1 MIYYFTGTGNSL
13 DVAKRL
19 AALLDDTVQLMDI
32 HEAQPVIESAPSI
45 GFVVPVHNFDIPD
58 AVKDWFRRAR
68 FSGSCGQTYFY
79 GLITYGGA
87 EGNARASLRRAC
99 SKKGWDLVFNTMV
112 MVPDNAGPII
122 RRPYDLTSLYTL
134 DERLARIAEA
144 VKGRRR
150 SHEEEPYSYKMAL
163 KTELSKL
170 YLDSPIVAM
179 KIDHHRCIR
188 CRLCERLC
196 PVENMYFKEKKKK
209 KEHVLANMVDS
220 HESSDL
226 STTNAAMEAKTSK
239 PHKGKMKLHGHCIH
253 CLACIHWCPTGAIRM
268 GYIDFMN
275 RQYTNPYIKVQELL
289 KR

>member
-1 MIYYFTGTGNSL
+1 MIYYLTGTGNSL

-19 AALLDDTVQLMDI
+19 AVLLDDTVQLMDI
-32 HEAQPVIESAPSI
+32 HEAQPVVESAPSI

-87 EGNARASLRRAC
+87 EGNARANLRRAC
-99 SKKGWDLVFNTMV
+99 LQKGWDLVYNTMV
-112 MVPDNAGPII
+112 TVPDNAGPII

-163 KTELSKL
+163 KTELSKI
-170 YLDSPIVAM
+170 YLDSPVVAM

-196 PVENMYFKEKKKK
+196 PVENIYFKETKKKK
-209 KEHVLANMVDS
+209 DR
-220 HESSDL
+220 
-226 STTNAAMEAKTSK
+226 EAKASK
-239 PHKGKMKLHGHCIH
+239 SYAGKMKLRGHCIH

-275 RQYTNPYIKVQELL
+275 RQYTNPYINVRELL

>member
-19 AALLDDTVQLMDI
+19 AALLDDTVRLMDI
-32 HEAQPVIESAPSI
+32 HESHPVIESAPSI

-68 FSGSCGQTYFY
+68 FSGSFGQTYFY

-87 EGNARASLRRAC
+87 EGNARTNLRRAC
-99 SKKGWDLVFNTMV
+99 LKKGWDLVYNTMV

-170 YLDSPIVAM
+170 YLDSPVVAM

-196 PVENMYFKEKKKK
+196 PVENMYFKETKKKK
-209 KEHVLANMVDS
+209 DK
-220 HESSDL
+220 
-226 STTNAAMEAKTSK
+226 AAKASK
-239 PHKGKMKLHGHCIH
+239 SYAGKMKLRGHCIH

-275 RQYTNPYIKVQELL
+275 RQYTNPYIKARELL